1 LITLSLKHLQTVVLV
16 GLITLLAS
24 CASNPLEH
32 SSAALSG
39 DNNHV
44 TPSSEM
50 VSEPMACEP
59 DIDLAT
65 ESALRK
71 LSLANEWHS
80 AKQYQSAFEAYES
93 ALAEHS
99 SLLSDA
105 YALWGII
112 ALRLDRENPAYSREA
127 AQTAIYVLDQRAQQA
142 LAGEASNEARL
153 LWFSAKLMIAADVS
167 KDQVMAENIQLNKEL
182 AQREEAIQR
191 LRELT
196 LGQ

>member
-1 LITLSLKHLQTVVLV
+1 MSVKYLQITVWV
-16 GLITLLAS
+16 GLVALLTA
-24 CASNPLEH
+24 CASTPLEYSPRPADH
-32 SSAALSG
+32 HAHNASPSTS
-39 DNNHV
+39 N
-44 TPSSEM
+44 TPS
-50 VSEPMACEP
+50 PMACEP

-65 ESALRK
+65 ESVLRK
-71 LSLANEWHS
+71 LALANEWHT

-142 LAGEASNEARL
+142 LTGEASNEARL
-153 LWFSAKLMIAADVS
+153 LWFSAELMIAADIS

-196 LGQ
+196 LGK

>member
-1 LITLSLKHLQTVVLV
+1 MSVKYLQITVWV
-16 GLITLLAS
+16 GLAALLTA
-24 CASNPLEH
+24 CASTPLEYSPRSADHRAH
-32 SSAALSG
+32 SAS
-39 DNNHV
+39 
-44 TPSSEM
+44 PSTAIAPS
-50 VSEPMACEP
+50 PMACEP

-65 ESALRK
+65 ESVLRK
-71 LSLANEWHS
+71 LALANEWHT

-112 ALRLDRENPAYSREA
+112 ALRLDRENPAYNREA

-142 LAGEASNEARL
+142 LTGEASNEARL
-153 LWFSAKLMIAADVS
+153 LWFSAELMIAADVS

-182 AQREEAIQR
+182 AQREDAIQR

-196 LGQ
+196 LGK

>member
-1 LITLSLKHLQTVVLV
+1 MF
-16 GLITLLAS
+16 GLIALLAS
-24 CASNPLEH
+24 CASIPLER
-32 SSAALSG
+32 STSPVSDG
-39 DNNHV
+39 DNNI
-44 TPSSEM
+44 TPSS
-50 VSEPMACEP
+50 VSVAVPMACEP

-71 LSLANEWHS
+71 LSLANEWHT

-142 LAGEASNEARL
+142 LTGEASNEARL

-167 KDQVMAENIQLNKEL
+167 KDQVMADNVQLNKEL

>member
-1 LITLSLKHLQTVVLV
+1 MSLKHLQTVVLV
-16 GLITLLAS
+16 GLITLVAS
-24 CASNPLEH
+24 CALNPLEH
-32 SSAALSG
+32 PVGAISN
-39 DNNHV
+39 DEHRI
-44 TPSSEM
+44 TPSS
-50 VSEPMACEP
+50 VSVPAPMACEP

-142 LAGEASNEARL
+142 LTGEASNEARL

-167 KDQVMAENIQLNKEL
+167 KDQVMADNVQLNKEL

>member
-1 LITLSLKHLQTVVLV
+1 LSVKYLQSVVSV
-16 GLITLLAS
+16 GLIALLAA
-24 CASNPLEH
+24 CASTPPKH
-32 SSAALSG
+32 SASPVDHRSQNTSPTNAIA
-39 DNNHV
+39 
-44 TPSSEM
+44 PS
-50 VSEPMACEP
+50 PMTCEP

-65 ESALRK
+65 ESVLRK
-71 LSLANEWHS
+71 LALANEWHT

-127 AQTAIYVLDQRAQQA
+127 AQTAIYVLDQRVQQA
-142 LAGEASNEARL
+142 LTGEASNEARL
-153 LWFSAKLMIAADVS
+153 LWFSAELMITSDVS
-167 KDQVMAENIQLNKEL
+167 KDQVMAENVQLNKEL

-196 LGQ
+196 LGK

>member
-1 LITLSLKHLQTVVLV
+1 MSVKYLQITVWV
-16 GLITLLAS
+16 GLVALLTA
-24 CASNPLEH
+24 CASTPLEYSPRPADH
-32 SSAALSG
+32 RAHNASPSNTSS
-39 DNNHV
+39 
-44 TPSSEM
+44 
-50 VSEPMACEP
+50 PMACEP

-65 ESALRK
+65 ESVLRK
-71 LSLANEWHS
+71 LALANEWHT

-142 LAGEASNEARL
+142 LTGEASNEARL
-153 LWFSAKLMIAADVS
+153 LWFSAELIIAADVS

-196 LGQ
+196 LGK

>member
-1 LITLSLKHLQTVVLV
+1 MV

-24 CASNPLEH
+24 CASIPLEYPADAI
-32 SSAALSG
+32 SDD
-39 DNNHV
+39 DNPVN
-44 TPSSEM
+44 PSS
-50 VSEPMACEP
+50 VSSSTPMACEP

-71 LSLANEWHS
+71 LSLANEWHN

-142 LAGEASNEARL
+142 LVGEAANEARL

-167 KDQVMAENIQLNKEL
+167 KDLVMAENIQLNKEL

>member
-1 LITLSLKHLQTVVLV
+1 MSVKYLQITVWV
-16 GLITLLAS
+16 GLVALLTA
-24 CASNPLEH
+24 CASTPLEYSPRSADHRAH
-32 SSAALSG
+32 SAS
-39 DNNHV
+39 
-44 TPSSEM
+44 PSTAIAPS
-50 VSEPMACEP
+50 PMACEP

-65 ESALRK
+65 ESVLRK
-71 LSLANEWHS
+71 LALANEWHT
-80 AKQYQSAFEAYES
+80 AKQYHSAFEAYES

-142 LAGEASNEARL
+142 LTGEASNEARL
-153 LWFSAKLMIAADVS
+153 LWFSAELMIAADVS

-182 AQREEAIQR
+182 AQREDAIQR

-196 LGQ
+196 LGK

>member
-1 LITLSLKHLQTVVLV
+1 MTVSV
-16 GLITLLAS
+16 GLIVLLTACVS
-24 CASNPLEH
+24 APLENFT
-32 SSAALSG
+32 SSVEHHAQKT
-39 DNNHV
+39 
-44 TPSSEM
+44 TPSTATTPS
-50 VSEPMACEP
+50 PMACEP

-65 ESALRK
+65 ESVLRK
-71 LSLANEWHS
+71 LALANEWHK

-112 ALRLDRENPAYSREA
+112 ALRLDRENSAYSREA
-127 AQTAIYVLDQRAQQA
+127 AQTAIYVLDQRVKQA
-142 LAGEASNEARL
+142 LTGEASNEARL
-153 LWFSAKLMIAADVS
+153 LWFSAALMITADVS

-196 LGQ
+196 LGK

>member
-1 LITLSLKHLQTVVLV
+1 MSVKYLQITVWV
-16 GLITLLAS
+16 GLVALLTA
-24 CASNPLEH
+24 CASTPLEYSPRSADHRAH
-32 SSAALSG
+32 SAS
-39 DNNHV
+39 
-44 TPSSEM
+44 PSTAIAPS
-50 VSEPMACEP
+50 PMACEP

-65 ESALRK
+65 ESVLRK
-71 LSLANEWHS
+71 LALANEWHT

-142 LAGEASNEARL
+142 LTGEASNEARL
-153 LWFSAKLMIAADVS
+153 LWFSAELMIAADVS

-182 AQREEAIQR
+182 AQREDAIQR

-196 LGQ
+196 LGK